1 MVIGVIGGVGAGK
14 STVLE
19 TLRQNYDFQVYRT
32 DDMAKQLYR
41 KGSPIFAA
49 LTELL
54 GEEILTSDGEGLQL
68 AALATRLYNE
78 PTLRKKLENIVHP
91 AVWQD
96 VHHLARKAKKE
107 EIRIVV
113 ETALPNQAFLADC
126 DEVWFVY
133 TERETRIQRLMESR
147 GYSRERAES
156 IIAAQP
162 EDDDYAALSDFV
174 INNSFTE
181 EETRNEI
188 YEHCKWLQR

>member
-32 DDMAKQLYR
+32 DDMAKQLYH
-41 KGSPIFAA
+41 KGSPVFAP

-54 GEEILTSDGEGLQL
+54 GEEILTPDGEGLQL

-91 AVWQD
+91 TVWQD

-107 EIRIVV
+107 GSRIVV
-113 ETALPNQAFLADC
+113 ETALPNQVFLADC

-156 IIAAQP
+156 IIAAQL
-162 EDDDYAALSDFV
+162 EDDEYAALSDFV